1 MLARYDAV
9 REIVAS
15 RRISAFSAV
24 CALTILGCGS
34 GNIPTYPVVG
44 TVKFKDGAPLAGGT
58 VSFRSSDN
66 SEHLTARGE
75 IDENGEFTLTTFEPG
90 DGAVSG
96 RHQAIVTPPIQRAP
110 RGGGWEA
117 PPTMPKINRRF
128 SSFDTSGLEFEVSD
142 SAASNRFDIV
152 VTKPDR

>member
-1 MLARYDAV
+1 MTRCEKSRQAV
-9 REIVAS
+9 RDWHYCRLRVRDS
-15 RRISAFSAV
+15 RLRQRKCRDVSRCWERQIQR
-24 CALTILGCGS
+24 C
-34 GNIPTYPVVG
+34 
-44 TVKFKDGAPLAGGT
+44 APLAGGT

-66 SEHLTARGE
+66 STHLTARGE
-75 IDENGEFTLTTFEPG
+75 INDNGEFTLTTFEPG
-90 DGAVSG
+90 DGAVTG

-128 SSFDTSGLEFEVSD
+128 SSFDTSGLEFDVSD
-142 SAASNRFDIV
+142 NVASNRFDIV